1 MTDPTGSPGPTS
13 TGALVL
19 AWLIVG
25 VPLVWGVSQVVIKS
39 LALFR

>member
-1 MTDPTGSPGPTS
+1 MTEPMGSSGSTP

-25 VPLVWGVSQVVIKS
+25 APLVWGVSQVVIKS